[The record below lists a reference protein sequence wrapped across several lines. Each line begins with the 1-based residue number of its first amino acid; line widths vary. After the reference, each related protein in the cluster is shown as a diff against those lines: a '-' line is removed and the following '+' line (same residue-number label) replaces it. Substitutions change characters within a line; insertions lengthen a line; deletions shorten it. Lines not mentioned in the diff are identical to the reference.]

1 MNNDVKNIRKKMNFI
16 YFLVLILGVCILGRI
31 IYLQFG
37 EGGFWKQKAED
48 KIYQVRTYQARRGN
62 ICAMDSESGELHFM
76 AANIPIYDVY
86 LDLGSTKTKI
96 NPETRAKEHIK
107 VISSN
112 EFNAAIRPLSDSLA
126 GLFKGMK
133 KAKTASEYE
142 SLLKKAY
149 RKSLRYVEIQ
159 KGITS
164 EQLERMKSFPLVGR
178 SETYRRG
185 GKKLVVKSINS
196 AVVNLTPRSVRIYP
210 YGNLARRTIGI
221 SFNNSD
227 TIFNGIDG
235 YYSKFLTGEH
245 GMRMERKINPGI
257 WVPVETENTFLTAKD
272 GNDVITTIDIKL
284 QELAEN
290 SLRQCLDSNHAASGC
305 VILMEVKTG
314 YIKAISSLS
323 KLPSGEYAEIKNIAI
338 SDLLEP
344 GSTFKTVTAMML
356 LDKGYA
362 DTSDMVPTGLR
373 HFKGASKPIRDVGR
387 MDIGDVTF
395 RRAMERSSNVG
406 ISYLVYNQYKN
417 NRRQFAKDLKEYFS
431 YSPLELD
438 LKVHEPK
445 PVINDSTIYMD
456 DILRLSFGYVTMMTP
471 LQMLTFYNGIANGGK
486 VMKPLFV
493 KEIRQADRIVETFPP
508 VVLKE
513 KMCKHP
519 NTISKL
525 QNVLER
531 VVLYGTGRKLSGTSY
546 GIAGKSGTA
555 EIGYNNKAQRL
566 MHRAS
571 FVGYFPID
579 NPQYSCIVVISEPQK
594 SRTHGGDLAAPVFKD
609 LSDRVVGALLNTE
622 ISAQHQDSVMI
633 LSEWVGH
640 TQEIKLLFQQLQLP
654 LKFSSKIPL
663 WTYSSLNSN
672 GEMEINPLPLRAG
685 IIPNVKGMTIRDAL
699 YLLGNIGLEVSFTGE
714 GKVETQSLPAK
725 TPFKKGDKIHLTL
738 QSGNHK
744 N

>member
-1 MNNDVKNIRKKMNFI
+1 MSNDIRKIKQKMNFI
-16 YFLVLILGVCILGRI
+16 YFLVLLSGVCILGRI

-37 EGGFWKQKAED
+37 EGDFWKQKAEN

-76 AANIPIYDVY
+76 AVNVPIYDVY
-86 LDLGSTKTKI
+86 VDLGSTEKQLNPKTQTTEKKRI
-96 NPETRAKEHIK
+96 
-107 VISSN
+107 ISSE
-112 EFNAAIRPLSDSLA
+112 EFNASVRPLSDSLA
-126 GLFKGMK
+126 SLFKGMPK
-133 KAKTASEYE
+133 SKTAQQYE
-142 SLLKKAY
+142 ALLRKAY
-149 RKSLRYVEIQ
+149 KKGSRYVEIQ
-159 KGITS
+159 KGISS
-164 EQLERMKSFPLVGR
+164 EQLERLKGFPLVGH
-178 SETYRRG
+178 STTYRRG
-185 GKKLVVKSINS
+185 GKKLQVKTINN

-227 TIFNGIDG
+227 TLFDGIDG
-235 YYSKFLTGEH
+235 YYSKFLRGEH

-257 WVPVETENTFLTAKD
+257 WVPVETENNFLTAKD

-290 SLRQCLDSNHAASGC
+290 SLRQCLDSNQASSGC

-314 YIKAISSLS
+314 YVKAISSLS
-323 KLPSGEYAEIKNIAI
+323 KLASGGYAEIRNIAL

-362 DTSDMVPTGLR
+362 DTSDMVPTGIR
-373 HFKGASKPIRDVGR
+373 YFSKASKPIRDVGR

-406 ISYLVYNQYKN
+406 ISYLTHKHYKD
-417 NRRQFAKDLKEYFS
+417 NRRQFSKDLKEYFS
-431 YSPLELD
+431 YEPLNLD
-438 LKVHEPK
+438 LNIHEPK
-445 PVINDSTIYMD
+445 PTINDSTIYMD

-471 LQMLTFYNGIANGGK
+471 LQMLTFYNGIANDGK

-493 KEIRQADRIVETFPP
+493 KEIRQANRVLKTFQP
-508 VVLKE
+508 VVLRE
-513 KMCKHP
+513 KICKHP
-519 NTISKL
+519 NTLSKIQDIL
-525 QNVLER
+525 KR
-531 VVLYGTGRKLSGTSY
+531 VVLYGTGRKLAGTSY

-555 EIGYNNKAQRL
+555 EIGYSNKSQQL
-566 MHRAS
+566 KHRAS
-571 FVGYFPID
+571 FVGYFPAD

-609 LSDRVVGALLNTE
+609 LSDRVIGTLLNTE
-622 ISAQHQDSVMI
+622 ISVQQQDSVKM

-640 TQEIKLLFQQLQLP
+640 TPEIQIFSQQLHLP
-654 LKFSSKIPL
+654 IKFTKQTSL
-663 WTYSSLNSN
+663 WTFSLLDEKGNL
-672 GEMEINPLPLRAG
+672 EIHPVPLRSG
-685 IIPNVKGMTIRDAL
+685 IVPNVKGMTIKDAL
-699 YLLGNIGLEVSFTGE
+699 YLLGNMGLKVSFTGE
-714 GKVETQSLPAK
+714 GKIAEQSLHPK

-738 QSGNHK
+738 Q
-744 N
+744 